1 MKAASKASARDYVE
15 DLVAQAVE
23 LGNLK
28 VVAAVVDIH
37 DVDHLKDTAVDVKHK
52 LKTAVVAL
60 GAVINEKPQ
69 IVVAVTEDLKDQ
81 YPAGKIVKQL
91 GSLMGGGGGG
101 SPIMATAGGRD
112 AAKLKAVLDETLSIL
127 KEKISR

>member
-1 MKAASKASARDYVE
+1 E
-15 DLVAQAVE
+15 LVAQAVG
-23 LGNLK
+23 LGKLK

-52 LKTAVVAL
+52 LKSAIVAL

-69 IVVAVTEDLKDQ
+69 IVVAVTEDLKDHYQ
-81 YPAGKIVKQL
+81 AGKIVKEL

-101 SPIMATAGGRD
+101 SAIMATAGGRD
-112 AAKLKAVLDETLSIL
+112 AAKLSTAVDGTLSIL
-127 KEKISR
+127 KEKFKR